1 MPLFEISIVCSD
13 GDSCC
18 NFVKSYMG
26 NFSEIITGKN
36 HPYGHIGKIHAK
48 NFLEVMR
55 VINELKKNAGGAIE
69 NISLTALEE

>member
-1 MPLFEISIVCSD
+1 MPLFEVSIVCSD
-13 GDSCC
+13 GEACC
-18 NFVKSYMG
+18 NFVKSYMDD
-26 NFSEIITGKN
+26 FSEIVTGNN

-48 NFLEVMR
+48 NFREVMR

>member
-1 MPLFEISIVCSD
+1 
-13 GDSCC
+13 
-18 NFVKSYMG
+18 MG

-48 NFLEVMR
+48 NFREVMR

-69 NISLTALEE
+69 NISLIALEE